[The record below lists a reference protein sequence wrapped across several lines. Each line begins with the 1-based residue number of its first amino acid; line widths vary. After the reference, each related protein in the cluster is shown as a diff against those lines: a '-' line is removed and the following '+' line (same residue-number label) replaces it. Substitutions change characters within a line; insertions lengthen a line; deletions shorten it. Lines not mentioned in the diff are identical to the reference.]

1 MEVLCSWGVESI
13 FWPKFRRLLLLL
25 AWVFISLDIALT
37 SATHLFVPGLLH
49 ENTACFLRAVPV
61 GLRLGGDYDRYI
73 IMHDLI
79 WALASGP
86 SDCLSLELHL
96 V

>member
-13 FWPKFRRLLLLL
+13 LRPQFRGLLLLPTR
-25 AWVFISLDIALT
+25 VFISLDIALT
-37 SATHLFVPGLLH
+37 GASHLFVPGLLH
-49 ENTACFLRAVPV
+49 ENTVCFLRAVPV
-61 GLRLGGDYDRYI
+61 GLRLGGDFDRYL
-73 IMHDLI
+73 IMHDLVRV
-79 WALASGP
+79 LASDP